1 MIEYFP
7 DDFVITAGYLIS
19 SDGQVLEN
27 TIRDT
32 DEIKGPANETLFI
45 RINKV
50 EVEQAIKDAS
60 GAKLFKL
67 GDVTKDFINWK
78 P

>member
-1 MIEYFP
+1 MIEYLP

-19 SDGQVLEN
+19 SDGQVLKN
-27 TIRDT
+27 TTRDT

-45 RINKV
+45 NKV
-50 EVEQAIKDAS
+50 ELEKAIKDAS